1 MYTFLLTY
9 HTPWMICLFGPAQI
23 FELSLGKKYI
33 LTRSMQK
40 MSTRRA
46 VAFGAVIFSA
56 CLSSFG
62 YYFYQLFFTA
72 NVLVEKTPQNVAIR
86 KGITLHALA
95 RQLKETEQIE
105 DVLSFVFVGRIL
117 GYDKHIV
124 PGHYKLAGD
133 MSNLQA
139 IRWLRSGQ
147 EAPIQLRFHG
157 LRRLEDLSARVSK
170 QLQMDHHTLLHA
182 LCSKSVAQHHG
193 FDSHT
198 FPLMFVPNTYEVY
211 WTISVEAFLAR
222 MQREYARF
230 WDKKRRKQAK
240 NIGLTPI
247 EVGILSSIVQAETT
261 KNSEK
266 KRIAGAYLNRLRMGM
281 PLGADPTLIFA
292 WQDFSL
298 KRVLHKHMQIGSPYN
313 TYRRKGLPPGPINL
327 PEIASIEAVLQAE
340 NHQYLYFC
348 AKADFSGYHVFSKTL
363 RQHQYHARR
372 YQRNLSKQQAIKRRN
387 SLTDTNR

>member
-1 MYTFLLTY
+1 MDDVV
-9 HTPWMICLFGPAQI
+9 
-23 FELSLGKKYI
+23 ELSLGKKHT
-33 LTRSMQK
+33 LARSMQK
-40 MSTRRA
+40 MSKKRA
-46 VAFGAVIFSA
+46 VAFGAVIFSV

-72 NVLVEKTPQNVAIR
+72 NVLVEKIPQHVTIK
-86 KGITLHALA
+86 KGTTLYALA

-105 DVLSFVFVGRIL
+105 DVISFVFVGRVL
-117 GYDKHIV
+117 GYDKHII

-157 LRRLEDLSARVSK
+157 VRRLEDLSARLSK
-170 QLQMDHHTLLHA
+170 QLQLDQHTLLHA
-182 LCSKSVAQHHG
+182 LCSQSVAVEHG
-193 FDSHT
+193 FDIHT

-211 WTISVEAFLAR
+211 WTVSVADFLAR

-230 WDKKRRKQAK
+230 WDEKRRKQAK
-240 NIGLTPI
+240 HIGLTPI
-247 EVGILSSIVQAETT
+247 EVGILSAIVQAETA

-266 KRIAGAYLNRLRMGM
+266 KRIAGTYLNRLRRGM

-298 KRVLHKHMQIGSPYN
+298 KRVLYKHMQIDSPYN

-327 PEIASIEAVLQAE
+327 PEISSIEAVLQAE
-340 NHQYLYFC
+340 SHDYLYFC

-363 RQHQYHARR
+363 KKHQYHARR
-372 YQRNLSKQQAIKRRN
+372 YHRNLRKQRAIKRRN
-387 SLTDTNR
+387 NRTNTPR